1 MRETV
6 SALIVAAGTGERFGG
21 SLPKVYA
28 DLCGEPMF
36 VWSLQ
41 AFDSLP
47 EVTDLVL
54 VVAEEHLDRA
64 RAICRMQPLETH
76 WSVVPG
82 GPRRQD
88 SVRMGL
94 EAMAQAGP
102 DIVCIHDA
110 ARPLVTH
117 QIIRQSIELCRRH
130 GAAVASVPISD
141 TVKSFAPDGAVAET
155 LDRSRLR
162 AMQTPQTFSY
172 ELIVAAH
179 RKVQREGLEITDDA
193 AALELCG
200 QTAIASPGAKENVKV
215 TVPEDLPYVEW
226 LLRRRFGRLDTA
238 GVRAG
243 YGYDL
248 HRLVEGR
255 RLVLCGIEFDH
266 ERGLLGHSDAD
277 VALHALADA
286 ILGAAAL
293 GDIGEH
299 FPDTDPTFRDAD
311 SALLLAEAV
320 EMAAQAGW
328 AVSNVD
334 MTIVAEEPKI
344 APQREEMRR
353 SVASILGVDASCV
366 SVKATTDEGL
376 GPIGEGQAIA
386 CHAVATLLPMPSEF
400 GETTN
405 GGPR

>member
-1 MRETV
+1 
-6 SALIVAAGTGERFGG
+6 
-21 SLPKVYA
+21 
-28 DLCGEPMF
+28 
-36 VWSLQ
+36 
-41 AFDSLP
+41 
-47 EVTDLVL
+47 
-54 VVAEEHLDRA
+54 
-64 RAICRMQPLETH
+64 
-76 WSVVPG
+76 
-82 GPRRQD
+82 
-88 SVRMGL
+88 
-94 EAMAQAGP
+94 
-102 DIVCIHDA
+102 
-110 ARPLVTH
+110 
-117 QIIRQSIELCRRH
+117 
-130 GAAVASVPISD
+130 
-141 TVKSFAPDGAVAET
+141 
-155 LDRSRLR
+155 
-162 AMQTPQTFSY
+162 
-172 ELIVAAH
+172 LIVAAH

-200 QTAIASPGAKENVKV
+200 QTAIASPGSRENVKV

-299 FPDTDPTFRDAD
+299 FPDTDPTFRDVD

-328 AVSNVD
+328 AVGNVD

-344 APQREEMRR
+344 APQREEMRH